1 MCNDLAALTGA
12 LIEAGLKAGA
22 DAADALAVDGSS
34 VSVEV
39 RGGQLEQAEREEG
52 VEIGIRV
59 LVGKRQACVSASNT
73 RPETLREMAERA
85 VAMARLAPEDPY
97 AGLAEPEQLSHIRD
111 AEGLHLADSSEPPG
125 PAELEDAARRM
136 EATALGVKGIS
147 KIDSSGAGTSQRRIH
162 LAASNGFSG
171 GYARSSHWL
180 SVVPITGDGTE
191 MERDWASEARVF
203 RDELPAP
210 EAVARL
216 AAERTLARAGA
227 RQAKTGAYPVLYD
240 ERVSA
245 SLIGHLL
252 GAING
257 ASVARGSSWLRD
269 AMGEQVLPKGL
280 SITED
285 PLRPRI
291 GSSRPFDGE
300 GLPVQKRDWIS
311 DGVLNGWVLD
321 LATARQ
327 LGMASTG
334 NAQRGTSSPPSP
346 GTSNIAL
353 TQGVLTRGDL
363 LKQMG
368 TGFLVTSMIGSTI
381 NGTTGDYS
389 RGAAGW
395 WVENGELSYPVS
407 GVTIA
412 GNLRQMLG
420 SIIPADDARPWLSAL
435 VPSLLV
441 EGLTLAGS

>member
-1 MCNDLAALTGA
+1 MSKDLSALTGA
-12 LIEAGLKAGA
+12 LIDAGLKAGA
-22 DAADALAVDGSS
+22 DAVDALAVDGASI
-34 VSVEV
+34 SVEV
-39 RGGQLEQAEREEG
+39 REGKLEQAEREEG

-85 VAMARLAPEDPY
+85 VVMARLAPEDPF
-97 AGLAEPEQLSHIRD
+97 AGLAEPGQLSQVRD
-111 AEGLHLADSSEPPG
+111 GEGLQLADTEPAPG
-125 PAELEDAARRM
+125 PAELEEAARRM
-136 EATALGVKGIS
+136 EATALAVEGITR
-147 KIDSSGAGTSQRRIH
+147 IDSSGAGTSRRRIH

-171 GYARSSHWL
+171 GYERSSHWL
-180 SVVPITGDGTE
+180 SVVPITGDGTA
-191 MERDWASEARVF
+191 MERDWASESRVF
-203 RDELPAP
+203 YGDLPAP

-257 ASVARGSSWLRD
+257 ASVARGSSWLRG

-300 GLPVQKRDWIS
+300 GLRAEKRDWVT

-321 LATARQ
+321 LATGRQ

-353 TQGVLTRGDL
+353 TEGVKTRGDL
-363 LKQMG
+363 IREMG

-381 NGTTGDYS
+381 NPTTGDYS

-395 WVENGELSYPVS
+395 WVENGELTYPVS

-412 GNLRQMLG
+412 GNLRQMLK